1 MAGTPT
7 SRVRLPFQRA
17 SAERTA
23 GGPSGQGPSPA
34 QPEGGGPGGPAGG
47 RRRPRVS
54 GETVFYLIVGAVL
67 TGYTV
72 MAFGMEWQTTAG
84 RVGPG
89 LFPRIIGVLGVAAC
103 AICTVQSVLRRRP
116 EGADERDAGE
126 QTADSGD
133 GAAAAGERDTAQ
145 AERPSGAEPAA
156 AAGEPAAAGGGQ
168 AQRRHPWAVVALC
181 AILAAFVTVL
191 VPVGAVVTGSVALI
205 AALLVCDRSHP
216 VRSVVIGAIFPVA
229 LYAVFV
235 YGLNAPLPAGIL
247 PLY

>member
-17 SAERTA
+17 SAERT
-23 GGPSGQGPSPA
+23 GGDPSGRGPSRA
-34 QPEGGGPGGPAGG
+34 QPEAGG
-47 RRRPRVS
+47 SGPSASPRRLRVS
-54 GETVFYLIVGAVL
+54 GETLFYLLVGAVL

-116 EGADERDAGE
+116 EGADEESEQEQAAGE
-126 QTADSGD
+126 QAAD
-133 GAAAAGERDTAQ
+133 
-145 AERPSGAEPAA
+145 
-156 AAGEPAAAGGGQ
+156 GEPGAAGGGQ
-168 AQRRHPWAVVALC
+168 ARRRHPWAVVALC
-181 AILAAFVTVL
+181 AILVAFVTVL

-216 VRSVVIGAIFPVA
+216 VRSVVIGAVFPVA

-235 YGLNAPLPAGIL
+235 FGLNAPLPAGIL

>member
-133 GAAAAGERDTAQ
+133 GAAAAG
-145 AERPSGAEPAA
+145 
-156 AAGEPAAAGGGQ
+156 GGQ